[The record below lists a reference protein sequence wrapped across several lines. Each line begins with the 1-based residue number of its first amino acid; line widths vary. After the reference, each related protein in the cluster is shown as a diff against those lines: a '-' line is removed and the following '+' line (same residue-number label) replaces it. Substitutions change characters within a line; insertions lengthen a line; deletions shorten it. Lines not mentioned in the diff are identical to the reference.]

1 MTKPSESPREYE
13 DLQEFF
19 LTVREWMDD
28 NAVIPADIPR
38 PAKGQPMSTE
48 LKTWAVQFRRKLGA
62 MGWIAPDWPVEYGG
76 GGLSKQHTEIIR
88 REMGRRPLPTIQVS
102 LMHTVALRMFASE
115 EHKRTILASILRG
128 EVSAVHAFN
137 ERKHGSDIGSNETSA
152 IRDGDDFLITGQKD
166 QITSLLPPDLIF
178 CLALTNPEAP
188 PAKRFSL
195 IAVDAKSPGIEIKAE
210 NLLVPGREYKFFFTD
225 AQVSKTQVIGEE
237 GQGIEIAELMLGIE
251 RGGII
256 SIPLDVQQDVE
267 QEERKELGGQ

>member
-1 MTKPSESPREYE
+1 MTNPSESPGTYE

-19 LTVREWMDD
+19 LTVREWMDE
-28 NAVIPADIPR
+28 NAVIPADIQR

-48 LKTWAVQFRRKLGA
+48 LKQWAVQFRKKLGS
-62 MGWIAPDWPVEYGG
+62 MGWIAPDWPTEYGG
-76 GGLSKQHTEIIR
+76 GGLSKDQTAIIR

-137 ERKHGSDIGSNETSA
+137 ESKHGSDIGSNETTA
-152 IRDGDDFLITGQKD
+152 IRDGDDFLISGQKD

-178 CLALTNPEAP
+178 CLALTNPESP
-188 PAKRFSL
+188 PAKRYSL
-195 IAVDAKSPGIEIKAE
+195 IAVDAKAPGVEIKAE

-225 AQVSKTQVIGEE
+225 TQVSKTQVIGEE

-256 SIPLDVQQDVE
+256 SIPLAVQKDVE
-267 QEERKELGGQ
+267 DQEKEELGK